1 MRISVPTT
9 KPLPQRLKPMASR
22 PSPQSPETPGDSL
35 APARAHSKVLRYT
48 VGAAMGAIPAA
59 GLGYA
64 IASANRFTSVALGG
78 SVGLVMGYLSGKG
91 LSATAQQI
99 VQSGSG
105 KLNFMH
111 KAALKFG
118 SAAPYV
124 WAVVGAVGGATAA
137 STLHPGVVAGL
148 FARKGGVAGA
158 LYFGS
163 QDAS

>member
-1 MRISVPTT
+1 
-9 KPLPQRLKPMASR
+9 
-22 PSPQSPETPGDSL
+22 
-35 APARAHSKVLRYT
+35 
-48 VGAAMGAIPAA
+48 MGAIPAA

-163 QDAS
+163 QDAP